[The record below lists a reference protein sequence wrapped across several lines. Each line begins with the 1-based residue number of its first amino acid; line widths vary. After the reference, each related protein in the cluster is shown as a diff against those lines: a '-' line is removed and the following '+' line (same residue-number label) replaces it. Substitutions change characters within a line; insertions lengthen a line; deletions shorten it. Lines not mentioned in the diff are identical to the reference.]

1 MDEKEYTANFSP
13 ANSPLEKNH
22 QILVENSTEPPPT
35 RTGLGG
41 CQVGGW
47 GVVRVGVGEF
57 GDGSFRVD
65 MLITAMLTYY
75 MFSLALLL
83 YAN

>member
-1 MDEKEYTANFSP
+1 M
-13 ANSPLEKNH
+13 
-22 QILVENSTEPPPT
+22 
-35 RTGLGG
+35 
-41 CQVGGW
+41 GGW